1 VSLFRLRGVAEAAG
15 SGHRFTAGGS
25 GSVTTGIMTSNPD
38 AVSRLEGL
46 RVRGASREVDTPP
59 VISDKAAGS
68 RQV

>member
-1 VSLFRLRGVAEAAG
+1 MRKLLAVVTVLRLVDLGLWDNDVD
-15 SGHRFTAGGS
+15 
-25 GSVTTGIMTSNPD
+25 NPD
-38 AVSRLEGL
+38 AVGL